1 MRANYHTH
9 TFRCGHAT
17 GTEREYIENALAG
30 GIEILG
36 FSDHCPYDL
45 PGLHPGIRMASEELE
60 GYVAALRALREEYAG
75 RIELHIGLEAEYY
88 PAGFSALLRHARAA
102 GIEYLI
108 LGQHFLGNEA
118 GDAYNGAP
126 TEDLRQLD
134 RYVAQSIEAM
144 DTGVFTYFAHP
155 DLIHFTGDTK
165 AYEDAAR
172 TLCRAAKE
180 RGLPLEINLLGL
192 RTGRNYPDERFWRV
206 AGEEGCDVILG
217 CDAHDNRA
225 LWVPKTEAAARAM
238 AERSGLEV
246 LETLELR
253 RLQ

>member
-30 GIEILG
+30 GLEILG
-36 FSDHCPYDL
+36 FSDHCPYDID
-45 PGLHPGIRMASEELE
+45 GLHPGIRMAPEELE
-60 GYVAALRALREEYAG
+60 GYISTLKSLREEYAG

-88 PAGFSALLRHARAA
+88 PAYFPTMLERFRAA

-108 LGQHFLGNEA
+108 LGQHFLGNEV
-118 GDAYNGAP
+118 GEVYSGGP
-126 TEDLRQLD
+126 TEDRRILE

-144 DTGVFTYFAHP
+144 DTGVYTYFAHP
-155 DLIHFTGDTK
+155 DLIRFTGDAS

-172 TLCRAAKE
+172 TLCRAAKDC
-180 RGLPLEINLLGL
+180 GLPLEINLLGL
-192 RTGRNYPDERFWRV
+192 RTGRHYPDERFWRV

-217 CDAHDNRA
+217 CDAHE
-225 LWVPKTEAAARAM
+225 PGGIHIPETEAAALAM
-238 AERSGLEV
+238 AARCGLRV
-246 LETLELR
+246 LETVELR
-253 RLQ
+253 KL